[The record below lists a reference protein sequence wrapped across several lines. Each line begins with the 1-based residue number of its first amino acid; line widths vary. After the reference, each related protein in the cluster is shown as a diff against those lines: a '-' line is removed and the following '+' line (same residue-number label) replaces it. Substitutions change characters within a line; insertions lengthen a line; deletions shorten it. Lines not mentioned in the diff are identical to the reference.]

1 MDYRDP
7 LLRVSQSCSHSVC
20 WEWGHLRLGVLFQTH
35 QIVCDYSNGEET
47 GATQPQSKCWSKD
60 ADYKVS

>member
-1 MDYRDP
+1 MASSTGSGP
-7 LLRVSQSCSHSVC
+7 SSV
-20 WEWGHLRLGVLFQTH
+20 